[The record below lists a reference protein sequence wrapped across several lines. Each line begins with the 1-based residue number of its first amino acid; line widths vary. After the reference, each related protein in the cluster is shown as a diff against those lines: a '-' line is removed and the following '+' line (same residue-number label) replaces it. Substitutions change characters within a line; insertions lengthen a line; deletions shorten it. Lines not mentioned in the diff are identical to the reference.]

1 MLEITGI
8 GSSVNIPVG
17 MTLGTSPS
25 ILETSDVG
33 RLPNTLEIMLVGSSV
48 KIPEGITPEGITPE
62 GITPVGK
69 SPSTLEITE
78 VGRSPRMLDTTAEG
92 SSVKI
97 PVGIE
102 LGTSPRMLET
112 SDVGRSPRTL
122 EITFDGNKVKIAV
135 GNWDVRPVGRLIG
148 RSPRTLEII
157 DVGRGSKALEIAPE
171 ISVGNAPSEARPV
184 RVAMT
189 SETMLGD
196 TTFVGR
202 PATTDSMLE
211 MIAPASVAWAGSSD
225 AIVPTREVAASGRP
239 VTMDSASEATLVA
252 METMSEEAAPTI
264 DPIAEA
270 ASVGKTLLTIDTMS
284 EGAAPTI
291 EPIPEAA
298 SVGKTLVTPRM
309 SVGVATTAGRVGVG
323 SKSPVATETTLET
336 MGVVRIG
343 LRMVAALET
352 MGTLS

>member
-69 SPSTLEITE
+69 SPSTLEIAA
-78 VGRSPRMLDTTAEG
+78 VGT
-92 SSVKI
+92 
-97 PVGIE
+97 
-102 LGTSPRMLET
+102 
-112 SDVGRSPRTL
+112 
-122 EITFDGNKVKIAV
+122 KVKIAE
-135 GNWDVRPVGRLIG
+135 GNWDVKSVGRFMG
-148 RSPRTLEII
+148 KSPRTLEII

-189 SETMLGD
+189 SETMLGG

-252 METMSEEAAPTI
+252 METMSEGAAPTI
-264 DPIAEA
+264 DPIPEA
-270 ASVGKTLLTIDTMS
+270 ASVGKTLLTIESMS
-284 EGAAPTI
+284 EVAAPTI
-291 EPIPEAA
+291 EPAA
-298 SVGKTLVTPRM
+298 VGKTLVTPRM
-309 SVGVATTAGRVGVG
+309 SVGVATTAGRVRVG

-352 MGTLS
+352 MGTLRASATPMYCTPAAPRARINELTMIKESD